1 MNTQLQDY
9 RSLDIHIQKELDKAN
24 KALSR
29 TGSKVGNK
37 SYHTAM
43 KAYNELKFYQK
54 VMKHYDITVMLHDGN
69 NIGKNILPILKALY
83 SKDTKLDNSRYFEGT
98 NELGLVLNK
107 EVYDIRYTL
116 DTSRLAS
123 GLDNRYYTNTLFIT
137 GKNVVSISKQQ
148 IERLIEDIDN
158 GKNLSKIVKVEKTGM
173 IRLKPAFVN
182 SDYAGFDNVAKRM
195 AKLLDI

>member
-1 MNTQLQDY
+1 MNEKLQDY
-9 RSLDIHIQKELDKAN
+9 NVLDVHIQRELTKAK
-24 KALSR
+24 KALAR
-29 TGSKVGNK
+29 TGSKLGNK
-37 SYHTAM
+37 SYHSAM
-43 KAYNELKFYQK
+43 KAHQELKFYQK

-83 SKDTKLDNSRYFEGT
+83 SKSTKLENSRYFEGT

-107 EVYDIRYTL
+107 EVYDVRYSL

-123 GLDNRYYTNTLFIT
+123 GIDTRYYTNTLFIT
-137 GKNVVSISKQQ
+137 NRNVVSISKQQ
-148 IERLIEDIDN
+148 IARLIEDLDN

-173 IRLKPAFVN
+173 IRLKPAFIN

-195 AKLLDI
+195 ERLLDI